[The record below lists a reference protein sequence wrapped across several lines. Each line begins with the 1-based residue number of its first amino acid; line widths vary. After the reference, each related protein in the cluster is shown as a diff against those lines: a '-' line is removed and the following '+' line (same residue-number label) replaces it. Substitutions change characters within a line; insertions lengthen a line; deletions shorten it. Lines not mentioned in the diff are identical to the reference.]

1 MTNPF
6 VDNINE
12 AGQTAYDAVKE
23 VFALNQSVF
32 TDLVEKQLQVVNQL
46 VELGVKQAKLVAET
60 KDQRALVQGQISL
73 AEEAAEQALTNVR
86 DVIELG
92 TKARVS
98 YEKLA
103 EKNVQV
109 ASEQLKKA
117 PVVKKAA

>member
-12 AGQTAYDAVKE
+12 AGQAAYDAVKE
-23 VFALNQSVF
+23 VVALNQSVF

-60 KDQRALVQGQISL
+60 KDQRALIQGQISL
-73 AEEAAEQALTNVR
+73 AEEAAEQALSNVR
-86 DVIELG
+86 DAIELG
-92 TKARVS
+92 NKARVS